1 MKTSTSSPEYE
12 REVRRLTVNYG
23 QPASPE
29 FSELHLEVVT
39 QEVMLIE
46 GLEKAITEVLHASTV
61 KSFNITMSHKK
72 MMEALRRDE
81 GGD

>member
-12 REVRRLTVNYG
+12 REVKRLTVNYG

-29 FSELHLEVVT
+29 FSELRLEVVT
-39 QEVMLIE
+39 QNVMLIE
-46 GLEKAITEVLHASTV
+46 GLERAIMEVLHTSTI
-61 KSFNITMSHKK
+61 KSYHVTISHEE